1 MVVRWWRC
9 GCSEAA
15 RPVTHGLS
23 WEGGNPLPSWL
34 LRWLVNTLALLLA
47 AAVLKGVE
55 VDSVLAGIVA
65 AALLGLV
72 NISVRPVLIILTL
85 PVNLLTLGLFTLV
98 INALMLMLVAW
109 LVPGFHIA
117 GFGAGLAAA
126 LLLAIV
132 SALVSWF
139 VPGRWYVYRWR

>member
-1 MVVRWWRC
+1 M
-9 GCSEAA
+9 
-15 RPVTHGLS
+15 PT
-23 WEGGNPLPSWL
+23 WL
-34 LRWLVNTLALLLA
+34 FRWLVNTLALLLA

-55 VDSVLAGIVA
+55 IDSVLAGVVA
-65 AALLGLV
+65 AGLLGLV
-72 NISVRPVLIILTL
+72 NVSVRPILIILTL

-126 LLLAIV
+126 LLLAVV
-132 SALVSWF
+132 SALASWLT
-139 VPGRWYVYRWR
+139 PGRWYVYRYR

>member
-1 MVVRWWRC
+1 
-9 GCSEAA
+9 AA
-15 RPVTHGLS
+15 G
-23 WEGGNPLPSWL
+23 
-34 LRWLVNTLALLLA
+34 
-47 AAVLKGVE
+47 LKGVE

-126 LLLAIV
+126 LLLAVV
-132 SALVSWF
+132 SALASWLP
-139 VPGRWYVYRWR
+139 PGRWYVYRYR